1 MAEKKTSGAKK
12 TTGAKKAAGA
22 KKEVAKKKTTAV
34 SSSFA
39 ERARATR
46 KLAENTRDDYGT
58 NQTFISLCQTGARA
72 LKEEEDTLYI
82 DGLKPRQ
89 YYIQS
94 MKKVLGNKLRVVP
107 LKFLSVYNELAP
119 IKGKPNAQPKF
130 VGVWHRQDAEKYDL
144 RLGSYFD
151 RELPNGNI
159 LQPVTWVL
167 CYLPDFPEI
176 KNVVLTFKST
186 GQKIAKAWRKEI
198 DSRSRPAHETVY
210 VLSSSVEKND
220 ADQSWY
226 SVKPMFEGYVF
237 ELEEDGTPTDVLD
250 YAETVLD
257 LAEAYS
263 KAYVSGTLI
272 QRRAEAGERNVSP
285 GRELQAPDDF
295 EGEGDEDEGFD
306 DDFDDDLDDD
316 DLDF

>member
-1 MAEKKTSGAKK
+1 MAEKKK
-12 TTGAKKAAGA
+12 TATVKAAAG
-22 KKEVAKKKTTAV
+22 KKEVQKKETTAV

-39 ERARATR
+39 ERAKATR
-46 KLAENTRDDYGT
+46 KLAESTRDDYGT

-72 LKEEEDTLYI
+72 LKEEEDAMYI

-94 MKKVLGNKLRVVP
+94 AKKVLANKIRVVP

-119 IKGKPNAQPKF
+119 IAGKPKAQPKF

-167 CYLPDFPEI
+167 CYLPDYPDV
-176 KNVVLTFKST
+176 KNAVITFKST

-198 DSRSRPAHETVY
+198 DARARPAHETVY
-210 VLSSSVEKND
+210 VLSSAVEKND
-220 ADQSWY
+220 NDQSWY
-226 SVKPMFEGYVF
+226 SVKPVFEGYLF
-237 ELEEDGTPTDVLD
+237 EVDEKGNLKDVLP

-257 LAEAYS
+257 LSENYS
-263 KAYVSGTLI
+263 KAYASGTLI
-272 QRRAEAGERNVSP
+272 ARRGDSSMRDVSP
-285 GRELQAPDDF
+285 GKDKELPAPDDF
-295 EGEGDEDEGFD
+295 EDEGEDDEEFDDSD
-306 DDFDDDLDDD
+306 DDFDLE
-316 DLDF
+316 F